1 MKNATFYILPALNEE
16 ASVAAVI
23 SGLKEVDPNGV
34 VVVVDDASTDSTILR
49 AASQGACVLPLV
61 DQLGAWGAMQAGLRY
76 AAEKGCERVV
86 TLDADGQHPPA
97 EVPKL
102 LSAIDQTG
110 ANVVIGACGLRGSR
124 LRRFAWRMMRGV
136 SGISAEDLTSGFRL
150 YDRQAVDILV
160 SERASYLEQQDVG
173 VLALLLRNNLKVVEV
188 EVSMSPRAVG
198 TSRIFSSWAKV
209 CWYMLQTLLLSA
221 SKRGVQT
228 VKLAKHQG
236 AFIHD

>member
-1 MKNATFYILPALNEE
+1 MKNTTFYILPALNEE
-16 ASVAAVI
+16 GSVGAVI
-23 SGLKEVDPNGV
+23 SGLRELDPNGV

-86 TLDADGQHPPA
+86 TLDADGQHLPA

-102 LSAIDQTG
+102 LSTMEQSG

-124 LRRFAWRMMRGV
+124 LRRIAWRMMRDV
-136 SGISAEDLTSGFRL
+136 SGIIAEDLTSGFRL

-173 VLALLLRNNLKVVEV
+173 VLALLLRNNFKVVEV

-198 TSRIFSSWAKV
+198 TSRIFSSWTKV
-209 CWYMLQTLLLSA
+209 CWYMLQTLLLGA

-228 VKLAKHQG
+228 VKLAKQG
-236 AFIHD
+236 AVIHD